1 MSTRNRHIIRVDSS
15 RKPKYVKRRI
25 GKKEKRILKLLASR
39 RRGEETSKTSKLK
52 ELTLFSKFR
61 KIKQM
66 DMFGSDVRRH
76 HRITNERS
84 KVEELV
90 VAENVVLA
98 LTRTGLCVAFD
109 RDTKKLLTT
118 LNASDHSLVRSIFH
132 NRSLSSVIIVSVSEH
147 DNFAALN
154 CEEIKLEDIRSQNVR
169 EDTTSI
175 VARLRLFTK
184 ETLRWPAFVEFDD
197 ANEKILT
204 FSSSE
209 CKYKI
214 WSMQDYET
222 MFEISGDRVEEIKIS
237 PGILLII
244 FACADERNMCVP
256 LQLRC
261 INTGRTVVSFEYH
274 LAETDGRIEF
284 IEQFKEKLIVKQY
297 NGPLKIFDISKRD
310 DTHDPIIEPA
320 SDFVTPRAF
329 IYLYLNEVFL
339 TFTGCEVSGW
349 NFRGQRTVQFEDHEL
364 CDFDDCNTN
373 SVGGTI
379 GSSGSIHF
387 SNILT
392 GECIARIEPDICDP
406 DTTHALTDITVLFYC
421 EETNEIYTGNRSGF
435 INVWSN

>member
-1 MSTRNRHIIRVDSS
+1 
-15 RKPKYVKRRI
+15 
-25 GKKEKRILKLLASR
+25 
-39 RRGEETSKTSKLK
+39 
-52 ELTLFSKFR
+52 
-61 KIKQM
+61 
-66 DMFGSDVRRH
+66 
-76 HRITNERS
+76 
-84 KVEELV
+84 
-90 VAENVVLA
+90 
-98 LTRTGLCVAFD
+98 
-109 RDTKKLLTT
+109 
-118 LNASDHSLVRSIFH
+118 
-132 NRSLSSVIIVSVSEH
+132 
-147 DNFAALN
+147 
-154 CEEIKLEDIRSQNVR
+154 
-169 EDTTSI
+169 
-175 VARLRLFTK
+175 
-184 ETLRWPAFVEFDD
+184 
-197 ANEKILT
+197 
-204 FSSSE
+204 
-209 CKYKI
+209 
-214 WSMQDYET
+214 MQDYET

-297 NGPLKIFDISKRD
+297 NGPLKIFDISKTD
-310 DTHDPIIEPA
+310 DTHDPIMVPA

-373 SVGGTI
+373 SVYINTKQNLIISHCQTRGGTI

>member
-1 MSTRNRHIIRVDSS
+1 MNSKQSTSSNRTQNRRHHHHHHSLFYYYKQQQKKTKRIDIRKPQNRKREEKNIDISKSIKINTKKSRQNMSTRNRHIIRVDSS

-184 ETLRWPAFVEFDD
+184 ETLRWPAFVEFVMYRLRSFPKNVFKFINTHTQQDD

-209 CKYKI
+209 C
-214 WSMQDYET
+214 T
-222 MFEISGDRVEEIKIS
+222 
-237 PGILLII
+237 
-244 FACADERNMCVP
+244 
-256 LQLRC
+256 
-261 INTGRTVVSFEYH
+261 
-274 LAETDGRIEF
+274 
-284 IEQFKEKLIVKQY
+284 
-297 NGPLKIFDISKRD
+297 
-310 DTHDPIIEPA
+310 
-320 SDFVTPRAF
+320 
-329 IYLYLNEVFL
+329 
-339 TFTGCEVSGW
+339 
-349 NFRGQRTVQFEDHEL
+349 
-364 CDFDDCNTN
+364 
-373 SVGGTI
+373 
-379 GSSGSIHF
+379 
-387 SNILT
+387 
-392 GECIARIEPDICDP
+392 
-406 DTTHALTDITVLFYC
+406 
-421 EETNEIYTGNRSGF
+421 
-435 INVWSN
+435 